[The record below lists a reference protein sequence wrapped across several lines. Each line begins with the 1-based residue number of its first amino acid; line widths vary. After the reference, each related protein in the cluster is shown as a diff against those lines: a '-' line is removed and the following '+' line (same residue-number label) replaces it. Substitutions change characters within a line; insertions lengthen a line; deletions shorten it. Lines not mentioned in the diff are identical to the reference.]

1 MTSLDKSYHPGSFSH
16 SAPPH
21 FTMSTGTILNTISMS
36 TDYGRDGYLLST
48 TTEMSLNNASSIL
61 NSTSTTATSFAMP
74 EDDLFNKP
82 LVQFIFSVFYIIIFL
97 LGMFGNFL
105 VCFVVARQRT
115 MQTVTNFFIT
125 NLALADILLCLFCI
139 TLTPTYTFLGR
150 WIFGTFLCHLVAFL
164 QCWCVYL
171 STLTL
176 TSIAIDRFFVIIFPF
191 RPRMKICTC
200 LLILLL
206 IWIGA
211 FLLTFPY
218 GYYMQIVANT
228 NQVTLCAEAW
238 PTEDIRKLFGTV
250 TAVLQFFLPFFI
262 ILVCYLC
269 IFCKLQNN
277 KKKLAKSKNSKKK
290 NCCEKVLRKKTTTNQ
305 MLVLMVGIFG
315 VCWLPLNLIN
325 IFEDF
330 HMNLNEY
337 TYFNLL
343 FFTSHLV
350 AMSSVIYNPFL
361 YAWLNENFRKEF
373 KHILPCLFV
382 NISTHRELKNPRNFL
397 SSLTRKKNDE
407 NLIRNGEKTMQ
418 ETTFL
423 QPQNDNVMIS
433 IETDMNNCDANH
445 KDANNDGNFSAH
457 SAKTTSH
464 KNNLIIKGC
473 EEIVSTTSISPR
485 TSTSRTQDTSIS

>member
-1 MTSLDKSYHPGSFSH
+1 
-16 SAPPH
+16 
-21 FTMSTGTILNTISMS
+21 MS

-48 TTEMSLNNASSIL
+48 TTEMSLNNASLSV
-61 NSTSTTATSFAMP
+61 NSTVPESFALP

-82 LVQFIFSVFYIIIFL
+82 FVQFIFSIFYIIIFI

-218 GYYMQIVANT
+218 GYYMKIIDRHIDQ
-228 NQVTLCAEAW
+228 QDVTLCEEAW
-238 PTEDIRKLFGTV
+238 PTEDIRKLFGSV
-250 TAVLQFFLPFFI
+250 TTVLQFFLPFFI

-325 IFEDF
+325 ILEDF
-330 HMNLNEY
+330 NMNLNEH
-337 TYFNLL
+337 TYYNLL

-433 IETDMNNCDANH
+433 IETDMNNCDMNH

-457 SAKTTSH
+457 SAKPTTD
-464 KNNLIIKGC
+464 KNNLIVKGC
-473 EEIVSTTSISPR
+473 EEMVSTTSTSPR
-485 TSTSRTQDTSIS
+485 TSTSRTHDTSIS

>member
-1 MTSLDKSYHPGSFSH
+1 
-16 SAPPH
+16 
-21 FTMSTGTILNTISMS
+21 MS
-36 TDYGRDGYLLST
+36 TDYGRGSYLLST
-48 TTEMSLNNASSIL
+48 TTEMSVDNASLSI
-61 NSTSTTATSFAMP
+61 NSTEAESFALP
-74 EDDLFNKP
+74 EDDLFHKP
-82 LVQFIFSVFYIIIFL
+82 FVQFIFSIFYLIIFL

-150 WIFGTFLCHLVAFL
+150 WIFGTFLCHLAAFL
-164 QCWCVYL
+164 QCCCVYL

-176 TSIAIDRFFVIIFPF
+176 TSIAIDRFFIIIFPF

-206 IWIGA
+206 IWIFA
-211 FLLTFPY
+211 IVLTFPY
-218 GYYMQIVANT
+218 GYYMKITDRLIDHQE
-228 NQVTLCAEAW
+228 VTLCEEAW
-238 PTEDIRKLFGTV
+238 PTEDIRKLFGTA
-250 TAVLQFFLPFFI
+250 TSVLQFFVPFFV
-262 ILVCYLC
+262 ILGCYLC
-269 IFCKLQNN
+269 IFCKLQKN

-290 NCCEKVLRKKTTTNQ
+290 ITCEKVLRKKTSTNQ
-305 MLVLMVGIFG
+305 MLVLMVVIF
-315 VCWLPLNLIN
+315 VACWLPLNVIN
-325 IFEDF
+325 ILEDF
-330 HMNLNEY
+330 NLNLNEH
-337 TYFNLL
+337 TYYNLL
-343 FFTSHLV
+343 FFTTHLV

-382 NISTHRELKNPRNFL
+382 NISTHRELKTPRNFL
-397 SSLTRKKNDE
+397 SSLTRKKNGE
-407 NLIRNGEKTMQ
+407 NLIRNDGKSVQ

-423 QPQNDNVMIS
+423 QPNNENVMIS
-433 IETDMNNCDANH
+433 IETDMNNCET

-457 SAKTTSH
+457 SANQTTD

-473 EEIVSTTSISPR
+473 EEIISSSSASTR
-485 TSTSRTQDTSIS
+485 TSTSRTHDTSIS